1 MYDYLFVTV
10 DKLVT
15 ITTDPYEAAKG
26 AHAIVICTEWDEFK
40 VSVILSSVPC
50 RVGEKSQILIHH
62 LFLLSQFGPILHF
75 SQVSFPGYTDPFF
88 RSYSTISR

>member
-1 MYDYLFVTV
+1 MIYDDLFVTV

-40 VSVILSSVPC
+40 VSVVLSSVPC

-62 LFLLSQFGPILHF
+62 LLPVSIWSHSSLFTGVFSRLH
-75 SQVSFPGYTDPFF
+75 
-88 RSYSTISR
+88 

>member
-1 MYDYLFVTV
+1 MMIYLTV

-50 RVGEKSQILIHH
+50 RVRESHKYSPTISC
-62 LFLLSQFGPILHF
+62 LSEFSPILRF

-88 RSYSTISR
+88 RSYSTFLR